1 MRYLFSIALL
11 WPAFAM
17 AETLVRHC
25 DTPSADGSV
34 CSRPSIWVR
43 SASAI
48 NVQVNR
54 VGAPYVRLS
63 DVEPTERIAVCV
75 DDPAVGIG
83 TSTPCSMRVA
93 GRNDLWELK
102 AALYPAEQG
111 PGAIDLVWP
120 PVTTDDQGRPLTDIT
135 YRLWGGLQGKES
147 LLASNVT
154 VTSYRFT
161 GAAYA
166 VPYCFRVRAV
176 YQGAE
181 SDDSPH
187 ACLTLTASNVK
198 PAAPVQLELKSTA
211 TVAP

>member
-1 MRYLFSIALL
+1 MRVLAIVMLALAS
-11 WPAFAM
+11 PVF

-25 DTPSADGSV
+25 DTPTATTCAV
-34 CSRPSIWVR
+34 TPIWVR
-43 SASAI
+43 SESAI

-54 VGAPYVRLS
+54 IGAPYVRLS

-75 DDPAVGIG
+75 DDPAVTVG
-83 TSTPCSMRVA
+83 SSRPCSTKVA
-93 GRNDLWELK
+93 GRNDLWQLK

-120 PVTTDDQGRPLTDIT
+120 PVTTDDKGQPLTDIS

-147 LLASNVT
+147 LLASNVA
-154 VTSYRFT
+154 VTTYRFT
-161 GAAYA
+161 GAAYG

-211 TVAP
+211 TVVP